1 MTAQDDLPLVSIITP
16 SLNQGRFIRETIE
29 SVLSQDYPRLEYI
42 VVDAG
47 STDNTLDILRSY
59 GDRLIWSSAPDLGQA
74 NAVNTGFRLAKGEM
88 LGWLN
93 SDDTYHPGAVK
104 AAVEYLATHADTA
117 VVYGNAYYID
127 EKNAVIGT
135 YPTEDFSLE
144 RMAEACLI
152 CQPTAFIRRAA
163 LDAVGLLDPTLRYC
177 MDYDLWIRLGRRFRI
192 DRFHRVI
199 ANSRRYPETKSFAS
213 RDELFKEIYAVAER
227 SFGHVSPH
235 WRVCRAYYRLVDLSW
250 PLARW
255 VLWPARS
262 MLPAGADHW
271 LRTKLPLLVNRA
283 GRRGPNPWSRR

>member
-1 MTAQDDLPLVSIITP
+1 MTPQDDLPLVSIITP
-16 SLNQGRFIRETIE
+16 SLNQGRFIRDTIE
-29 SVLSQDYPRLEYI
+29 SALSQDFPRLEYI
-42 VVDAG
+42 VMDGG
-47 STDNTLDILRSY
+47 STHSTLEILRSY
-59 GDRLIWSSAPDLGQA
+59 SGRLIWSSAPDLGQA
-74 NAVNTGFRLAKGEM
+74 DAVNTGFRLAKGEI

-104 AAVEYLATHADTA
+104 VAVEHLAAHPDTA
-117 VVYGNAYYID
+117 VVYDDAYYID

-135 YPTEDFSLE
+135 YPTEDFSLD

-192 DRFHRVI
+192 DRFHRVL
-199 ANSRRYPETKSFAS
+199 ANSRRYPETKSFVS
-213 RDELFKEIYAVAER
+213 RDELFEEVYAVAER
-227 SFGHVSPH
+227 SFGRISPH

-262 MLPAGADHW
+262 MLPAGANHW
-271 LRTKLPLLVNRA
+271 LRTKLTLLMDRA
-283 GRRGPNPWSRR
+283 SKRGANSWSRR